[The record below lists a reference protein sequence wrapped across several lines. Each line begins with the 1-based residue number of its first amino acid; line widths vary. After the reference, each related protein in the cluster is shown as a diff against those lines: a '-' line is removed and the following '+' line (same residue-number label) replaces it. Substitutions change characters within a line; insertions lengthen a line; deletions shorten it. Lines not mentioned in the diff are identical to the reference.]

1 MKILMINTSDHAGGA
16 AIAAMRL
23 LRALRKQGV
32 EAKLL
37 CRDSSLA
44 EADRSDD
51 VVYIKQSW
59 LTKLRFL
66 LERFEI
72 FVRNG
77 FSRKGLFSVDTARW
91 GNDITG
97 LKEFREADVIH
108 LHWVNQAMLS
118 FADVDK
124 ILRSGKRVVWT
135 MHDMWPFTGVCHQAA
150 NCEKWRT
157 ECSRCPQ
164 LRKPAA
170 NDLSCRT
177 FGRKRTL
184 YGAHPGSITFV
195 GCSQWLAGL
204 AQQSPLLTG
213 QTVTSIPN
221 PIDTDFY
228 APAGTEGQPSLAEV
242 RQRLGLPADKRLLLF
257 TAFKVTDPNKG
268 IDYLRE
274 ALSILAE
281 REPDIAKNLAIVL
294 AGREAETLRNAF
306 AIEATPMGYV
316 ASTERM
322 RLLYQ
327 AADLLLMPT
336 LMDNL
341 PNTIMEAMACG
352 TPCVAFSVGGTPQ
365 MVDTGINGYLA
376 ACRDSAD
383 FAEGIRR
390 VLSSQSYT
398 ALCRNARAKA
408 VKAYAESAVAEQYL
422 KMYSAGQ
429 SSNRTT

>member
-44 EADRSDD
+44 EADRSND
-51 VVYIKQSW
+51 VVYLKRSW

-66 LERFEI
+66 LERLEI
-72 FVRNG
+72 FISNG
-77 FSRKGLFSVDTARW
+77 FSRRGLFGVDTAHW

-118 FADVDK
+118 LTDVDK
-124 ILRSGKRVVWT
+124 ILRTGKRVVWT

-150 NCEKWRT
+150 DCGKWLT

-164 LRKPAA
+164 LRKPSAS
-170 NDLSCRT
+170 DLSCRT
-177 FGRKRTL
+177 FRRKRTL
-184 YGAHPGSITFV
+184 YGAHPGSIAFV

-204 AQQSPLLTG
+204 AGQSPLLKA
-213 QTVTSIPN
+213 QTVMSIPN
-221 PIDTDFY
+221 PIDTAYY
-228 APAGTEGQPSLAEV
+228 APAGTEGQPSPAEV
-242 RQRLGLPADKRLLLF
+242 RQQLGLPADKRLLLF

-268 IDYLRE
+268 IGYLRE
-274 ALSILAE
+274 AINILARE
-281 REPDIAKNLAIVL
+281 EPDMAKSLAIVL
-294 AGREAETLRNAF
+294 AGREAETLKNAF
-306 AIEATPMGYV
+306 PIEAIPMGYV

-322 RLLYQ
+322 RQLYQ

-376 ACRDSAD
+376 ACRDSSD

-408 VKAYAESAVAEQYL
+408 VEAYAESAVAEQYL
-422 KMYSAGQ
+422 QLYSAPIQ
-429 SSNRTT
+429 SNRTK

>member
-44 EADRSDD
+44 EADRSND
-51 VVYIKQSW
+51 VVYLKRSW

-66 LERFEI
+66 LERLEI
-72 FVRNG
+72 FIRNG

-118 FADVDK
+118 LTDVDK
-124 ILRSGKRVVWT
+124 MLRTGKRVVWT

-150 NCEKWRT
+150 DCGKWLT
-157 ECSRCPQ
+157 ECSQCPQ
-164 LRKPAA
+164 LRKPSAS
-170 NDLSCRT
+170 DLSCRT
-177 FGRKRTL
+177 FRRKRTL
-184 YGAHPGSITFV
+184 YGAHPGSIAFV

-204 AQQSPLLTG
+204 AGQSPLLKR
-213 QTVTSIPN
+213 QTITSIPN
-221 PIDTDFY
+221 PIDTAY
-228 APAGTEGQPSLAEV
+228 YTPAGTEGQPSLAEV
-242 RQRLGLPADKRLLLF
+242 RQQLGLPTDKRLLLF

-268 IDYLRE
+268 IGYLRE
-274 ALSILAE
+274 AINILARE
-281 REPDIAKNLAIVL
+281 EPDMGKSLAIVL
-294 AGREAETLRNAF
+294 AGREAETLKNAF
-306 AIEATPMGYV
+306 PIEAIPMGYV
-316 ASTERM
+316 ASAERM
-322 RLLYQ
+322 RQLYQ

-376 ACRDSAD
+376 ACRDSSD

-408 VKAYAESAVAEQYL
+408 VKAYAEGAVAEQYL
-422 KMYSAGQ
+422 QLYGAPIQ
-429 SSNRTT
+429 SNRTK